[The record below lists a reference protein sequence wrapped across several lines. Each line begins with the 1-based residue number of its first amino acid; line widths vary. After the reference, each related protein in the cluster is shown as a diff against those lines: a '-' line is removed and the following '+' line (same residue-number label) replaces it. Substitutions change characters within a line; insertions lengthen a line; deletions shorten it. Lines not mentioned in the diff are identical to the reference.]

1 MHMGPLKQISI
12 LFGAADSAEIT
23 KGSFKISLHVFLTAL
38 LKG

>member
-1 MHMGPLKQISI
+1 MHMGR
-12 LFGAADSAEIT
+12 AADSAEVT